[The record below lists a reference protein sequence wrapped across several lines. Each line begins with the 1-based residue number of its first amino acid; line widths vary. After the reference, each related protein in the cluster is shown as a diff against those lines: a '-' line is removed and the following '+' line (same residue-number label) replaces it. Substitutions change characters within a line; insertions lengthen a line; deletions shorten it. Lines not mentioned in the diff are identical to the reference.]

1 MPNIEKKE
9 RGGVG
14 EEREIL
20 REFILMI
27 AEVGKSK
34 SKQDSRLET
43 EVNIAIFGLTSV
55 SQADRLEFRKNFYVT
70 V

>member
-1 MPNIEKKE
+1 
-9 RGGVG
+9 
-14 EEREIL
+14 
-20 REFILMI
+20 MI

-55 SQADRLEFRKNFYVT
+55 GQADRL
-70 V
+70 